1 MLTREEYMEK
11 VNGFFPESD
20 EKSLERIEF
29 FTDFYDNTSKEFE
42 EVKKENGKEEVE
54 IWKKK
59 YRDRFFSGG
68 EDTTK
73 PTEETE
79 KKSFESIFK
88 EVED

>member
-1 MLTREEYMEK
+1 MLTKEEFMER
-11 VNGFFPESD
+11 VNEFFPESD
-20 EKSLERIEF
+20 DSSIERIEF
-29 FTDFYDNTSKEFE
+29 FNDFYDGVVDEFE
-42 EVKKENGKEEVE
+42 TVKKDNGKEEVE

-88 EVED
+88 EEK

>member
-1 MLTREEYMEK
+1 MITRDEYMEK
-11 VNGFFPESD
+11 VNEFFPGSD
-20 EKSLERIEF
+20 EESLSRIEF
-29 FTDFYDNTSKEFE
+29 FTDFYDNTTKEFE
-42 EVKKENGKEEVE
+42 EVKNENGKEEVE

-73 PTEETE
+73 PPEGTE

-88 EVED
+88 EEK